1 MFHIENIWW
10 NKYSS
15 SVRQYAA
22 PLCVFECYLL
32 GVNSFWHQPKRH
44 EIFACYFS
52 KKLKINIY
60 KKMQWWTINYFLYQT
75 ISEIINIF
83 RLCSASKDWQ
93 KWSYL
98 KYWWYLNDPNT
109 KIAQIVTFHELGDM
123 LKTIDNMDNERAIF
137 DLTFPFSL
145 ILLLKYAEVLRHS
158 WLSFLNL
165 KRHLFYAIFRE

>member
-52 KKLKINIY
+52 KKLKINVY

-75 ISEIINIF
+75 ISEIINTDKRMKISLDCVVHQ
-83 RLCSASKDWQ
+83 RTGK
-93 KWSYL
+93 
-98 KYWWYLNDPNT
+98 ND
-109 KIAQIVTFHELGDM
+109 
-123 LKTIDNMDNERAIF
+123 
-137 DLTFPFSL
+137 L
-145 ILLLKYAEVLRHS
+145 ILNIDDTSMILIPKLHKLWLFMNSVICWKWLTIWIMKGPYLI
-158 WLSFLNL
+158 WLSPFLW
-165 KRHLFYAIFRE
+165 FYSWNMPRYSDTHD